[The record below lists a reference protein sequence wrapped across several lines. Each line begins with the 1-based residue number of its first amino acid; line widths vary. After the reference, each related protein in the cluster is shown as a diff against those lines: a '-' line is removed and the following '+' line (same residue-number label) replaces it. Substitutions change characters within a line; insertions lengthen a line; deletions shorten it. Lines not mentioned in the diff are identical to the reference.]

1 MSEHRFPSTPHEK
14 KPAALLR
21 LVRPSQWVKN
31 FFVFAPVLFGG
42 ALLDVH
48 ALLAGVVAFFSF
60 SFAASSIYCFN
71 DIHDVADDRRHPDKC
86 HRPVASG
93 AVSVTQAYGVMVLT
107 FALSVV
113 LTFLLPILDPQ
124 ASVNL
129 LSVDAVARPK
139 PSCVSPT
146 LYVVVFYWLLNLT
159 YCVKLKQYAIID
171 VCVVA
176 FGFVLRMLAG
186 GEAAGIELSHWIVLM
201 AFLITLFMAFAKRR
215 DDVLRMERTGEAPRK
230 NTNRYN
236 ATFMDQALTITA
248 SVTLV
253 CYIMYTVSP
262 EVMRNFH
269 TNKLYLTSIFVLVG
283 LLRYMQIAV
292 VDKRSGDPTK
302 VVLRDRFVQLD
313 VLAWLIAFFLII
325 YAG

>member
-1 MSEHRFPSTPHEK
+1 MR
-14 KPAALLR
+14 ALLR
-21 LVRPSQWVKN
+21 LIRPSQWIKN
-31 FFVFAPVLFGG
+31 IFVFAPVLFGG

-71 DIHDVADDRRHPDKC
+71 DIHDVADDRRHPEKC

-93 AVSVTQAYGVMVLT
+93 AVSVAQAYGVMGLAFVLGV
-107 FALSVV
+107 L
-113 LTFLLPILDPQ
+113 LTFLLPFLEH
-124 ASVNL
+124 
-129 LSVDAVARPK
+129 LSSTGPLPSDGMARPES
-139 PSCVSPT
+139 SCVSPT
-146 LYVVVFYWLLNLT
+146 LYVVMFYWLLNLA

-171 VCVVA
+171 VCIVS

-201 AFLITLFMAFAKRR
+201 TFLITLFMAFAKRR

-262 EVMRNFH
+262 QVMRNFH
-269 TNKLYLTSIFVLVG
+269 SDKLYLTSIFVLVG

-313 VLAWLIAFFLII
+313 VLAWLVAFVLII

>member
-1 MSEHRFPSTPHEK
+1 MSEPPVCPPCHEK
-14 KPAALLR
+14 KARALIR
-21 LVRPSQWVKN
+21 LLRPSQWVKN
-31 FFVFAPVLFGG
+31 FFVFAPLLFGG
-42 ALLDVH
+42 ALLNGQ
-48 ALLAGVVAFFSF
+48 ALLAGLVTFLSF

-71 DIHDVADDRRHPDKC
+71 DIIDVANDRRHPEKC
-86 HRPVASG
+86 RRPVACG
-93 AVSVTQAYGVMVLT
+93 AVSVPQAYGLMGLA
-107 FALSVV
+107 FALSVG
-113 LTFLLPILDPQ
+113 LTFLLTLLDPMESI
-124 ASVNL
+124 AL
-129 LSVDAVARPK
+129 LPTGEAVLTGRVTVP
-139 PSCVSPT
+139 PT
-146 LYVVVFYWLLNLT
+146 LCVVVFYWLLNLA
-159 YCVKLKQYAIID
+159 YCLKLKQYAIID

-176 FGFVLRMLAG
+176 FGFVLRMMAG
-186 GEAAGIELSHWIVLM
+186 GEAVGIELSHWIVLM

-215 DDVLRMERTGEAPRK
+215 DDVLRMEQTGEAPRK

-302 VVLRDRFVQLD
+302 VVLHDRFVQLA
-313 VLAWLIAFFLII
+313 VLAWLMTFILVI
-325 YAG
+325 YVG

>member
-1 MSEHRFPSTPHEK
+1 MSEPCIQPASPEK
-14 KPAALLR
+14 KVSALFHLI
-21 LVRPSQWVKN
+21 RPSQWVKN

-71 DIHDVADDRRHPDKC
+71 DIHDVADDCRHPEKC
-86 HRPVASG
+86 QRPVASG
-93 AVSVTQAYGVMVLT
+93 AVSVSQAYVVMGLMFV
-107 FALSVV
+107 LSVA
-113 LTFLLPILDPQ
+113 LTFLLPLLEPL
-124 ASVNL
+124 SPVVL
-129 LSVDAVARPK
+129 LSVDGLSEPQS
-139 PSCVSPT
+139 SCVSPT
-146 LYVVVFYWLLNLT
+146 LYVVVLYWLLNLA

-186 GEAAGIELSHWIVLM
+186 GEAVGIELSHWIVLM

-313 VLAWLIAFFLII
+313 VLAWLVTFVLII
-325 YAG
+325 YVG